1 MKGSGFVN
9 ALGFITGTVFMF
21 LGVVFSIGGPLVNSR
36 LDSSLQ
42 ELSHGIRIAGNAVST
57 STEGVSGSTGMI
69 EEVRISLEN
78 TSSIVTNT
86 GDVILQT
93 VTILEELKVILP
105 ALANDMASMPSMV
118 RNMMPANHFDEV
130 AERTETVSTEL
141 GFLNTHL
148 EDLSGDIIVVG
159 GSIGEVAVSV
169 EAMEQDLLSAEGSFG
184 EAADMMNELAS
195 SLENGSFTD
204 IVSISMIGLGI
215 LMFLAGL
222 YQIFTGMMIRKL
234 VKGQVEK

>member
-9 ALGFITGTVFMF
+9 ALGFITGTVFIL
-21 LGVVFSIGGPLVNSR
+21 LGVAFSAGGPLVNSR
-36 LDSSLQ
+36 LDSSIQ
-42 ELSHGIRIAGNAVST
+42 ELSSGLRTAGNAIST

-69 EEVRISLEN
+69 DEVRISLEN

-105 ALANDMASMPSMV
+105 ALANDMASMPPMV

-141 GFLNTHL
+141 GFLNSHL
-148 EDLSGDIIVVG
+148 EDLSGDIVIVG
-159 GSIGEVAVSV
+159 ESIGEVAVSV
-169 EAMEQDLLSAEGSFG
+169 EAMEEDLLSAEGSFS
-184 EAADMMNELAS
+184 EAADRMKEVAS
-195 SLENGSFTD
+195 SLENGTFTGML
-204 IVSISMIGLGI
+204 SISMVGFGI

-222 YQIFTGMMIRKL
+222 YQISTGMMIRKL